1 MTTQTIYLSSN
12 SASTLVVSP
21 TAYMYD
27 TTTLVLNTQFVSAD
41 KPLLSIT
48 VNWGDGTDS
57 EYYTNDF
64 FSDQLNV
71 VNEISFG
78 YDYTVIKPYSH
89 EYSPSSVAL
98 TRILSAQ
105 LLVNYFDNTSCR
117 FLVPV
122 NITNPSLINK
132 AGDLNVLSVNALS
145 LSGDYIISLH
155 TANEGFVIDT
165 VLSV

>member
-12 SASTLVVSP
+12 SGSTLVVSP

-27 TTTLVLNTQFVSAD
+27 TTTLVLNTQSVYAD
-41 KPLLSIT
+41 KPLISIT
-48 VNWGDGTDS
+48 INWGDGTAS

-64 FSDQLNV
+64 FPDQLNV

-78 YDYTVIKPYSH
+78 YDYTIVKPYSH
-89 EYSPSSVAL
+89 QYSPSSISL

-105 LLVNYFDNTSCR
+105 LLVNYYDNTTCR
-117 FLVPV
+117 FLIPI
-122 NITNPSLINK
+122 NITNPSLLNK
-132 AGDLNVLSVNALS
+132 VGDLNVLSVNSLS
-145 LSGDYIISLH
+145 LSGEYIVSLH
-155 TANEGFVIDT
+155 TSNEGFVIDT

>member
-48 VNWGDGTDS
+48 VNWGDGTAS
-57 EYYTNDF
+57 EYYANDF

-132 AGDLNVLSVNALS
+132 AGDLNVLSVNTLS

>member
-48 VNWGDGTDS
+48 VNWGDGTDN
-57 EYYTNDF
+57 EYYANDF
-64 FSDQLNV
+64 FSDKLNV

-132 AGDLNVLSVNALS
+132 AGDLNVLSVNTLS

>member
-71 VNEISFG
+71 INEISFG

-145 LSGDYIISLH
+145 LSGNYIISLH

>member
-57 EYYTNDF
+57 EYYANDF

-89 EYSPSSVAL
+89 EYTPSSVAL
-98 TRILSAQ
+98 TRILAAQ

-132 AGDLNVLSVNALS
+132 AGDLNILSVNALS

>member
-117 FLVPV
+117 FLIPV

>member
-21 TAYMYD
+21 TAYTYD

-48 VNWGDGTDS
+48 VNWGDGADS
-57 EYYTNDF
+57 EYYANDF

-145 LSGDYIISLH
+145 LSGNYIISLH

>member
-12 SASTLVVSP
+12 STSTLVVSP

-57 EYYTNDF
+57 EYYANDF

>member
-12 SASTLVVSP
+12 STSTLVVSP

-57 EYYTNDF
+57 EYYANDF

-145 LSGDYIISLH
+145 LSGNYIISLH

>member
-57 EYYTNDF
+57 EYYANDF

-132 AGDLNVLSVNALS
+132 AGDLNVLSVNTLS

>member
-57 EYYTNDF
+57 EYYANDF

-89 EYSPSSVAL
+89 EYTPSSVAL

>member
-12 SASTLVVSP
+12 SASTLVVAP

-48 VNWGDGTDS
+48 VNWGDGTDN
-57 EYYTNDF
+57 EFYANDF

-117 FLVPV
+117 FLVPI

-132 AGDLNVLSVNALS
+132 AGDLNVLSVNTLS
-145 LSGDYIISLH
+145 LSGDYMISLH

>member
-1 MTTQTIYLSSN
+1 MTTQTINLSSN
-12 SASTLVVSP
+12 STSTLVVSP

-27 TTTLVLNTQFVSAD
+27 TTTLVLDTQFVSAD

-57 EYYTNDF
+57 EFYANDF

-117 FLVPV
+117 FLVPI

-132 AGDLNVLSVNALS
+132 AGDLNVLSVNTLS